1 MRIPFVALLLAALTA
16 CGHPQTLTYDYG
28 RSFEEAFATQAD
40 LTRPSVQNLA
50 YPLSGVE
57 GIALRRLVEE
67 ETTDEES
74 GRAETTAKTE
84 VQ

>member
-1 MRIPFVALLLAALTA
+1 MRTPLMALLLAALTA

-28 RSFEEAFATQAD
+28 RSFEEAFSTQAD
-40 LTRPSVQNLA
+40 LTRPSVQGLA

-57 GIALRRLVEE
+57 GIALRQRVQE

-74 GRAETTAKTE
+74 GRAEKTAKTE
-84 VQ
+84 IQ